1 MLPLDESVGWLSLM
15 IALTLLAYRINA
27 IDVYGALAAVPIGFI
42 ALLFGGVSWFLA
54 LLSFFLIASY
64 FTKHKYKQKESAGYS
79 EKNRGARGWASVLA
93 NGGLPAV
100 FAIIYY
106 ISGNN
111 NLYLFCYAG
120 SLAFALADTVATEVG
135 LLSESTPRS
144 ILTGRTIL
152 RGHSGG
158 ATLRGE
164 IAATVGSMIIGTVC
178 GSLFSSNIGQFLII
192 FVACITSGILSTN
205 ADSALG
211 ETLQCKY
218 RCTICSKYSE
228 TKIIHCNAVTIRD
241 RGFRLIDNNMVNI
254 LSSFIGATLC
264 SFFILAFNNLL

>member
-1 MLPLDESVGWLSLM
+1 VLPLDQLVGWLSVL
-15 IALTLLAYRINA
+15 IALTILAYRIKA
-27 IDVYGALAAVPIGFI
+27 VDVYGAFTAVPIGFI
-42 ALLFGGVSWFLA
+42 TLSFGGVSWFLA
-54 LLSFFLIASY
+54 LLTFFLLASY
-64 FTKHKYKQKESAGYS
+64 FTKHKYKQKEFAGYS

-93 NGGLPAV
+93 NGGLPAL

-144 ILTGRTIL
+144 ILTGRSIL

-158 ATLRGE
+158 VTLRGE
-164 IAATVGSMIIGTVC
+164 IAAIAGSLIIGTVC
-178 GSLFSSNIGQFLII
+178 GLLFSSNIGQFII
-192 FVACITSGILSTN
+192 ILVACITSGILSTN

-218 RCTICSKYSE
+218 RCAVCNKYSE
-228 TKIIHCNAVTIRD
+228 TKIVHCNVVTIRD

-254 LSSFIGATLC
+254 LSSFVGAALC
-264 SFFILAFNNLL
+264 SFFILAFNNLR

>member
-1 MLPLDESVGWLSLM
+1 MV
-15 IALTLLAYRINA
+15 ALTLLAYRINA

-42 ALLFGGVSWFLA
+42 VLLFGGVSWFLA

-64 FTKHKYKQKESAGYS
+64 FTKHKYQQKESAGYS

-93 NGGLPAV
+93 NGGLPAL

-178 GSLFSSNIGQFLII
+178 GSLFSSNIRQFLII

-205 ADSALG
+205 ADSAVG
-211 ETLQCKY
+211 ETLQG
-218 RCTICSKYSE
+218 RCRCALCSEYLESKMVQGV
-228 TKIIHCNAVTIRD
+228 AVTVRYRGVRRVDDD
-241 RGFRLIDNNMVNI
+241 RVNI
-254 LSSFIGATLC
+254 R
-264 SFFILAFNNLL
+264 